1 MLIETWGYYLYPLQT
16 NNADSINGG
25 TLRANREYLVDDE
38 GGLQSLVT
46 TEYTPVLS
54 MWGSGSEYL
63 FSSPVIYAVAS
74 STINPDPDLTNCVLY
89 VTYLDPSD
97 NNQLLGETVTFV
109 GGPSVTIDANAFIDR
124 SEGGSGTQFVIADGE
139 SSRVAT
145 VGKFQAVT

>member
-1 MLIETWGYYLYPLQT
+1 MIIETWGYYLYPLQT

-25 TLRANREYLVDDE
+25 PLRTNREYLVDSE

-54 MWGSGSEYL
+54 MWGGGSEYL
-63 FSSPVIYAVAS
+63 FSSPVIYAQPS
-74 STINPDPDLTNCVLY
+74 STINPDPDLTNYVLY
-89 VTYLDPSD
+89 VTYLDPKD
-97 NNQLLGETVTFV
+97 NNQLLGETVNFL

-124 SEGGSGTQFVIADGE
+124 SEGGSGTQFVISEGE
-139 SSRVAT
+139 SSSVVS